1 MKTLIFLILL
11 GVTSWARTDTWLHI
25 NGVSH
30 HNQPGYNQVNTGIG
44 IETDIMHNWTAAAG
58 VYRNSEYSNSAY
70 VYGRRSWYRGSGWD
84 VATVAGVVSG
94 YPGWPVAPAVFP
106 EVCWHWACVM
116 YLPAVGANAVNTLGL
131 HARIPLR

>member
-1 MKTLIFLILL
+1 MKTILALFLILASVNT
-11 GVTSWARTDTWLHI
+11 GADTWLHI
-25 NGVSH
+25 NGISH
-30 HNQPGYNQVNTGIG
+30 HDQPGYNQVNTGIG
-44 IETDIMHNWTAAAG
+44 IETDIMPNWTAATG

-84 VATVAGVVSG
+84 LGVGAGVVSG

-106 EVCWHWACVM
+106 QVCWHWACAM
-116 YLPAVGANAVNTLGL
+116 YLPAVGANHVSTLGL